1 MANWISSVAGFRI
14 DNAAGTLTDI
24 KQYINSIR
32 DTGGANRLD
41 DTGLGDTRER
51 TINGL
56 ARATQVQINGALNST
71 TWPIFAPLVNGTSI
85 TKTTEIKYQTGK
97 FRTGEVYVQ
106 DVELSINVGQKS
118 MFSATLSAEN
128 GLNVTSVTAS

>member
-51 TINGL
+51 RPGPRSTCCRAWTL
-56 ARATQVQINGALNST
+56 ATSRPAPWRRRST
-71 TWPIFAPLVNGTSI
+71 WLAAPGRMAVVSW
-85 TKTTEIKYQTGK
+85 
-97 FRTGEVYVQ
+97 
-106 DVELSINVGQKS
+106 
-118 MFSATLSAEN
+118 
-128 GLNVTSVTAS
+128 